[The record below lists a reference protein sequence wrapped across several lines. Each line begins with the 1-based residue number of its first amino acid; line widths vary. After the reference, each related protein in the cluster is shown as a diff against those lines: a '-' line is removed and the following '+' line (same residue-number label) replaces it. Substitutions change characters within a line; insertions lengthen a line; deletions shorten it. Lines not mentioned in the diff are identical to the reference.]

1 MFSFFFKYKVNKIH
15 ENNQFFLFFKKK
27 SDDLL
32 SRMIIKGNTREFLDE
47 YGVENCY
54 TNGKQIHLDVCR
66 KYFDSINSVNSKYTS
81 KSAAKI
87 GDASIL
93 LVDDDVQ
100 NLKIAHSNGH
110 LAFQV
115 NQNMQLVDL
124 YNFLYDKM
132 KLNQHSS

>member
-1 MFSFFFKYKVNKIH
+1 
-15 ENNQFFLFFKKK
+15 
-27 SDDLL
+27 
-32 SRMIIKGNTREFLDE
+32 MIIKGNTRDFLDE
-47 YGVENCY
+47 YGVESCY

-66 KYFDSINSVNSKYTS
+66 KYFDSMASKYTS

-87 GDASIL
+87 ADASIL

-100 NLKIAHSNGH
+100 NLKIAHGNGH